1 MFSFI
6 NRIRDY
12 LSVRL
17 RESQT
22 SGTILLALVIGMSAG
37 LTAVVL
43 RIAIESVQWPFQVQ
57 LGGWLSKWL
66 GCALGA
72 IVVLVKMII
81 SAITKGSVA
90 LQVVKL
96 DCTYRF
102 AIGSNGNGSFFISL
116 AVAFGARRYCSHFNA
131 LWRRHFFYW
140 RLLCLVVPH

>member
-66 GCALGA
+66 GCAWPIA
-72 IVVLVKMII
+72 IVVLVKMIV
-81 SAITKGSVA
+81 SAITKGSGGSAGREGSIVH
-90 LQVVKL
+90 
-96 DCTYRF
+96 
-102 AIGSNGNGSFFISL
+102 IGSVIGSKWAQWQRLHQPRCGIRRR
-116 AVAFGARRYCSHFNA
+116 RRYCSHF
-131 LWRRHFFYW
+131 
-140 RLLCLVVPH
+140 